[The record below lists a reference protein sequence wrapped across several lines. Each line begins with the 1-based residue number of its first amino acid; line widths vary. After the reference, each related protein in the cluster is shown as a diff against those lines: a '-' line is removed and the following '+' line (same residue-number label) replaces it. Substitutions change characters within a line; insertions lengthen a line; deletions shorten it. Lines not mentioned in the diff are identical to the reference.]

1 MKQTSQKTRNGFWAD
16 FAKFAFIFVILV
28 VAVFSVKYSGILDP
42 DEPVDPTDSSQA
54 PTQSTPDTP
63 DTPPVS
69 GIETTY
75 PIATL
80 PSQSER
86 PGETTSSQPPIGTGI
101 LPSDITD
108 EKMNA
113 LITQK
118 YLSIN
123 PESRSGEKLTA
134 VKNIVIHNI
143 GNPGTSAINNWRYF
157 ESAPGVSTHFIIGLD
172 GEILQCMPLDEVAWA
187 VGTTEGNYTSISI
200 ECCHPDET
208 GKFTDATYESLIKL
222 VSWLCN
228 KLGLDRS
235 NVLRHYDYIRY
246 NSSGLAWRKPCP
258 KYFVDN
264 PSEWEKFKNS
274 LILK

>member
-1 MKQTSQKTRNGFWAD
+1 MKQTSPKTRNGFWAD
-16 FAKFAFIFVILV
+16 FSKFAFIFVILV
-28 VAVFSVKYSGILDP
+28 VAVFSVKHSGILDP
-42 DEPVDPTDSSQA
+42 DEPVDTTDGSQP

-63 DTPPVS
+63 DTPPAS
-69 GIETTY
+69 GTETTY
-75 PIATL
+75 PVATL
-80 PSQSER
+80 PSHS
-86 PGETTSSQPPIGTGI
+86 GGTTSPLPPIDTGI

-134 VKNIVIHNI
+134 VKNIVVHYV
-143 GNPGTSAINNWRYF
+143 GNPGTSAMNNWRYF
-157 ESAPGVSTHFIIGLD
+157 ESAQGVSAHFIIGLD

-228 KLGLDRS
+228 KFGLDQS
-235 NVLRHYDYIRY
+235 DVLRHYDYIRY
-246 NSSGLAWRKPCP
+246 TGSGLAWRKPCP